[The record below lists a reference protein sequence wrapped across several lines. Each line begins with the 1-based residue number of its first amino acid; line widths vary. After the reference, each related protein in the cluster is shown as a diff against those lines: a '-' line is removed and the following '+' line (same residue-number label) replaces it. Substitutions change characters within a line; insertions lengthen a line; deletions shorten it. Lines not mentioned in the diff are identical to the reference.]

1 MFPGAVLKP
10 SGCFPKRDGQSPISG
25 SFKGRG
31 YEGLR
36 EGAKMFYFILSCLN
50 FAINIFL

>member
-25 SFKGRG
+25 SFKGMG
-31 YEGLR
+31 YEGLTA
-36 EGAKMFYFILSCLN
+36 GA
-50 FAINIFL
+50 